1 MSKPEPRWSLSVGP
15 PQAVV
20 LTLPAAGTYPVEV
33 RSEADSYWHS
43 SSHERHI
50 ADVAKRIEALSDV
63 TLALQR
69 QKERHSKRSRPVAL
83 INIGQTI
90 KLARELAKLNQRQ
103 LAEKMGVVRSY
114 VTRVEGGLV
123 EPNLESLL
131 RFGDALGIPAW
142 KLLRRAERTAD
153 RV

>member
-1 MSKPEPRWSLSVGP
+1 MSKIDTYAPSENLLP
-15 PQAVV
+15 PVPPWQGAPYHQRFGYVMPK
-20 LTLPAAGTYPVEV
+20 TLAE
-33 RSEADSYWHS
+33 
-43 SSHERHI
+43 
-50 ADVAKRIEALSDV
+50 RIEHVANRVAALSDV
-63 TLALQR
+63 SSLSRPKAR
-69 QKERHSKRSRPVAL
+69 NAKRSRPVAL

-142 KLLRRAERTAD
+142 KLLRRAERTAE
-153 RV
+153 RG